1 MKSIKGSINFNKI
14 RNQKDKVKARLKRK
28 KPEKIEKVK
37 RVKNK
42 KRVAYTIFSLITGLA
57 ILFILG
63 VILFTIF
70 IIVKAPEFDEKLLF
84 DKDSTVIYDKDGE
97 IIATLGMNAGNDNV
111 EKRIKLSYEELPEVL
126 IDALVA
132 TEDSRFFQHN
142 GVDVARF
149 LKASFGQ
156 MLGKSD
162 AGGASTLTMQLSK
175 TALTNTTSEGI
186 EGIIRKFTDIYL
198 AVFKIEKQYTKQD
211 IIEMYLN
218 SEFLGNESFGV
229 EQASKT
235 YFGKSASD
243 LSLSEAALLAG
254 LFQAPVGYD
263 PYVYPE
269 DAEARRNLVLNLMVR
284 HGYITEEIADIAKE
298 VHVADMIKT
307 STSSGNPYQGYVD
320 TVIEEVI
327 DKYDVNPYK
336 VPLEIY
342 TYFDKSKQ
350 DVINA
355 LYDGTAGYTF
365 KDDQV
370 KLGIAVIDNA
380 NGSLIAVGAHRD
392 NTGERGWNYATMI
405 NKHPGST
412 IKPILDYG
420 PAIEYLNW
428 STYTPLFD
436 EETKYTG
443 GGVINNW
450 NSEND
455 GLITAKKALSKSMNT
470 CALQTFRATTN
481 KQKWDFSTALGITP
495 GNSNGVINE
504 SAAIGAFEGTN
515 PRDMAAAYSAF
526 ANGGYYTEPH
536 SVQKIV
542 YKESGDVDEKT
553 YERQRVMKATTA
565 YLISNILLEVT
576 PSAARVN
583 GTQIATKT
591 GTSSY
596 DNDTLKREGLPSTTV
611 MDVWAASFN
620 PDYTIAFWYGYDE
633 LSKDTYTTFATSS
646 TERNKIEAVLNKG
659 IMTTKSTFKEVKGV
673 RAVEVELETIP
684 ARLASEF
691 TPKELKEKHY
701 FISGTEPTEVST
713 RFSKLEDPKNINVI
727 ETNTSAKVTW
737 DSPAIPNAINDEYL
751 LNYFNAG
758 YGEWAEKYYT
768 LRQEYNTEK
777 IGEYGF
783 DVYLRSGSDLTFVGR
798 TTDTEFII
806 NNTEGYDS
814 VVVKSS
820 YSIFKDNASDGIG
833 AELKGETT
841 TFKVELQAIETP
853 AGPYIHPTYEIGQT
867 IPNIGV
873 ETVKFLIN
881 DVDATSSLDQ
891 SSMTYTIKNCTS
903 ACINESSINN
913 TKQGEYEITYT
924 IIYLGETFKETRYV
938 HIKEHENETD

>member
-1 MKSIKGSINFNKI
+1 MEKPKE
-14 RNQKDKVKARLKRK
+14 RKRK
-28 KPEKIEKVK
+28 RRTI
-37 RVKNK
+37 
-42 KRVAYTIFSLITGLA
+42 YTILSIITALA
-57 ILFILG
+57 IMFILG
-63 VILFTIF
+63 IILFAVF
-70 IIVKAPEFDEKLLF
+70 IVIKAPKFDESLLY
-84 DKDSTVIYDKDGE
+84 DKESTVIYDRNGE
-97 IIATLGMNAGNDNV
+97 VIATLGMNAGNDNV

-142 GVDVARF
+142 GVDLARF

-156 MLGKSD
+156 MIGNSD

-175 TALTNTTSEGI
+175 TALTNTTNEGI
-186 EGIIRKFTDIYL
+186 AGIIRKFTDIYL

-218 SEFLGNESFGV
+218 SEYLGNESFGV

-284 HGYITEEIADIAKE
+284 HGYITKEIAEIAKQ
-298 VHVADMIKT
+298 VHVKDMVK
-307 STSSGNPYQGYVD
+307 SSSNNGNPYQGYVD

-342 TYFDKSKQ
+342 TFFDKSKQ
-350 DVINA
+350 DVING

-365 KDDQV
+365 KDEYV

-380 NGSLIAVGAHRD
+380 NGALIAVGAHRD
-392 NTGERGWNYATMI
+392 NSGERGWNYATMI

-420 PAIEYLNW
+420 PAVEYLNW

-450 NSEND
+450 NSQND
-455 GLITAKKALSKSMNT
+455 GLITARKALSKSMNT

-481 KQKWDFSTALGITP
+481 KQKWDFATSLGITP
-495 GNSNGVINE
+495 GNSNGVIME
-504 SAAIGAFEGTN
+504 SSSIGAFEGTN
-515 PRDMAAAYSAF
+515 PRDLAAAYSAF
-526 ANGGYYTEPH
+526 ANGGYYTTPH

-542 YKESGDVDEKT
+542 YKESGDIDEKT
-553 YERQRVMKATTA
+553 YDRQRVMKATTA
-565 YLISNILLEVT
+565 YIITNMLLEVT
-576 PSAARVN
+576 PSAAKVS

-596 DNDTLKREGLPSTTV
+596 DNDTLKKVGLSSSVV
-611 MDVWAASFN
+611 MDVWAASYN

-633 LSKDTYTTFATSS
+633 LSKDYYTTFATSS

-659 IMTTKSTFKEVKGV
+659 IMTTKSTFPSVKGITG
-673 RAVEVELETIP
+673 VEVELETIP

-691 TPKELKEKHY
+691 TPKELREKHY
-701 FISGTEPTEVST
+701 FISGTEPTEIST
-713 RFSKLEDPKNINVI
+713 RFSKLEDPTNINAI
-727 ETNTSAKVTW
+727 ETDTTARITW
-737 DSPAIPNAINDEYL
+737 DSPSIPNAINNEYL
-751 LNYFNAG
+751 LNYFNTN
-758 YGEWAEKYYT
+758 YKEWAEKYY
-768 LRQEYNTEK
+768 LKRLEYNTES

-783 DVYLRSGSDLTFVGR
+783 DIYLRSGSDLTLVGR
-798 TTDTEFII
+798 TTDNEFII

-820 YSIFKDNASDGIG
+820 YSIFKDNESDGISID
-833 AELKGETT
+833 LKGETT
-841 TFKVELQAIETP
+841 TFKVELEAIETSN
-853 AGPYIHPTYEIGQT
+853 GSYIHPTYKVNET
-867 IPNIGV
+867 IPNIGP
-873 ETVKFLIN
+873 ETIKFLIN
-881 DVDATSSLDQ
+881 DIDATNTLDPA
-891 SSMTYTIKNCTS
+891 SITYTIKNCTS
-903 ACINESSINN
+903 SCVNASSINN
-913 TKQGEYEITYT
+913 TKKGEYEIVYNVE
-924 IIYLGETFKETRYV
+924 YLGETYKETRYI
-938 HIKEHENETD
+938 HIEEND